1 MGTMAEEDRKFLSR
15 WSRRKEEAREGG
27 DAPADDPSTA
37 EHDSGAA
44 KGEAADLPEAAPDE
58 AEILARLPDIDSLD
72 ENSDFSAFLA
82 EGVPAA
88 IRRRAL
94 RKLWRLNPIFANL
107 DGLNDYDEDFTDA
120 ANVVEGVKT
129 IYKVGKG
136 MFDKDAPPEVP
147 QEAPQEVAAEA
158 STEPDEDDQETPES
172 AEAGSPDPADV
183 PPPPDPTETSSA
195 EVAGDADPALA
206 SVTQHDDAP
215 RAQKSGRLPGSAA
228 RRRWG
233 DSAG

>member
-1 MGTMAEEDRKFLSR
+1 MAEEDRKFLTR

-27 DAPADDPSTA
+27 EAPADDPSTA
-37 EHDSGAA
+37 GDGGAVESDSP
-44 KGEAADLPEAAPDE
+44 DLPEAAPDE

-72 ENSDFSAFLA
+72 ENSDFSVFLA

-136 MFDKDAPPEVP
+136 MFDKDTPPEVP
-147 QEAPQEVAAEA
+147 QEVAAES
-158 STEPDEDDQETPES
+158 STEPDEDDQETPEA
-172 AEAGSPDPADV
+172 AEAGSPDPAEA
-183 PPPPDPTETSSA
+183 PPA
-195 EVAGDADPALA
+195 EVASDADPAPA
-206 SVTQHDDAP
+206 SVTQHGGEP
-215 RAQKSGRLPGSAA
+215 QAQKSGRPQGSAA

>member
-1 MGTMAEEDRKFLSR
+1 MAEEDRKFLTR
-15 WSRRKEEAREGG
+15 WSRRKEEAREG
-27 DAPADDPSTA
+27 DEAPADDPSTA
-37 EHDSGAA
+37 EDDSKAA
-44 KGEAADLPEAAPDE
+44 KGDSPDLPEAAPDE

-72 ENSDFSAFLA
+72 ENSDFTAFLA

-136 MFDKDAPPEVP
+136 MFDKDTPPEVP
-147 QEAPQEVAAEA
+147 QEVAAES
-158 STEPDEDDQETPES
+158 STEPDEDDQETPEA
-172 AEAGSPDPADV
+172 AEAGSPDPADL
-183 PPPPDPTETSSA
+183 PPPPDPAEAPSA
-195 EVAGDADPALA
+195 EVASDADPAPA
-206 SVTQHDDAP
+206 SVTQHGGEP
-215 RAQKSGRLPGSAA
+215 QAQKSGRPRGSAA

>member
-1 MGTMAEEDRKFLSR
+1 MGAMAEEDRKFLTR

-27 DAPADDPSTA
+27 EAPPDDSSTA
-37 EHDSGAA
+37 EDDSGAA
-44 KGEAADLPEAAPDE
+44 KGESPDLPDASPDE

-72 ENSDFSAFLA
+72 ENSDFTAFLA

-120 ANVVEGVKT
+120 ANVVEAVKT
-129 IYKVGKG
+129 VYKVGKG
-136 MFDKDAPPEVP
+136 MFDKDAPPE
-147 QEAPQEVAAEA
+147 APQEVAAE
-158 STEPDEDDQETPES
+158 SSSEPDEDDQEPPAA

-183 PPPPDPTETSSA
+183 PPQPDPAEAPST
-195 EVAGDADPALA
+195 EVASAADPGPA
-206 SVTQHDDAP
+206 SVTQHDGEP
-215 RAQKSGRLPGSAA
+215 RAQKSGRPRGSAA

>member
-1 MGTMAEEDRKFLSR
+1 MGAMAEEDRKFLAR

-27 DAPADDPSTA
+27 EAPAGDPTA
-37 EHDSGAA
+37 EDDSGAA
-44 KGEAADLPEAAPDE
+44 KGESPDVPEASPDE

-72 ENSDFSAFLA
+72 EDSDFTVFLS

-136 MFDKDAPPEVP
+136 MFDKDTPP
-147 QEAPQEVAAEA
+147 EAPQEVAAES
-158 STEPDEDDQETPES
+158 STEPDEDDQEMAEA

-183 PPPPDPTETSSA
+183 PPPPDPAETSPA
-195 EVAGDADPALA
+195 EVASVADPAPA
-206 SVTQHDDAP
+206 SATQHGGE
-215 RAQKSGRLPGSAA
+215 RRENKSGRPRGSAA

>member
-1 MGTMAEEDRKFLSR
+1 MGAMVEEDRKFLAR

-27 DAPADDPSTA
+27 EAPADDPTA
-37 EHDSGAA
+37 EDDSGAA
-44 KGEAADLPEAAPDE
+44 KGESPDLPEASPDE

-72 ENSDFSAFLA
+72 EDSDFTVFLS

-120 ANVVEGVKT
+120 ANLVEGVKT

-136 MFDKDAPPEVP
+136 MFNKDEPPKT
-147 QEAPQEVAAEA
+147 PQEVAAES
-158 STEPDEDDQETPES
+158 STEPDADEDEQETPE
-172 AEAGSPDPADV
+172 AAKAGSPDPADL
-183 PPPPDPTETSSA
+183 PSPPDPAEMSSA
-195 EVAGDADPALA
+195 EVATGAGPAPV
-206 SVTQHDDAP
+206 SVTQHDGEAP
-215 RAQKSGRLPGSAA
+215 TQKSGRPRGSAA